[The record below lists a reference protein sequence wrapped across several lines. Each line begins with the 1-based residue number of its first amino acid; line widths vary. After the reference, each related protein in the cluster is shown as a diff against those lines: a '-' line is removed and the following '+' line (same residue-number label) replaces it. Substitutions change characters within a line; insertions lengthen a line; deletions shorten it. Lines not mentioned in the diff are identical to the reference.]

1 MSGDDGEE
9 AKKLAQSVGS
19 KLVKA
24 KVLSVKAMLTGEAND
39 GKETEADVMTH
50 ILRLVAVA

>member
-1 MSGDDGEE
+1 M
-9 AKKLAQSVGS
+9 AQSVGS

-39 GKETEADVMTH
+39 GKETEPDVITH
-50 ILRLVAVA
+50 IQRLVAVA